1 VPLRRTAVGLLLCV
15 ALGCSARTDIDLTP
29 DDETEPEE
37 EEDLPECAADLTPR
51 VEDCARPAAPDAVP
65 IANLFHPS
73 LILADDEFLYYASDL
88 RAFRLSMS
96 GGEPEALT
104 PPDSVSGTLKYLVD
118 GFLYWR
124 NDGTVLRVR
133 TTGGEPEA
141 VVEIIPDAV
150 WALAGQDV
158 IWGGPSEPSPVYR
171 TSSISGETTE
181 ILAEDPDEKLK
192 IINVAAGHALVT
204 LDHSLVAI
212 PLAGGEPRVLAKGGM
227 GAGTRPIV
235 HDGLVYFGATIS
247 MVQGE
252 VSPELGPAIWRVDL
266 EEPSK
271 PELFLSGFAVA
282 FAFDDDALYAH
293 IIPENPPGGSAAGRI
308 VRAPL
313 SGGDALEIT
322 GTSSRSLGTG
332 PVHGPYVTPS
342 NALVVSGCNVYFAE
356 PCSIEPTHDFR
367 LVTMSKVP

>member
-1 VPLRRTAVGLLLCV
+1 MPHLTASLGLLLCV
-15 ALGCSARTDIDLTP
+15 ALGCGCRTDIDLPP

-37 EEDLPECAADLTPR
+37 EELPECTADLTPR
-51 VEDCARPAAPDAVP
+51 VDDCARPAAPDAVP
-65 IANLFHPS
+65 IASLFHPS
-73 LILADDEFLYYASDL
+73 LILADDEFLYYASDF

-104 PPDSVSGTLKYLVD
+104 PPDSVSGTLKYLVG

-141 VVEIIPDAV
+141 VVEFVPDAIFAV
-150 WALAGQDV
+150 AGQDV
-158 IWGGPSEPSPVYR
+158 IWGAPGGPSPVYR

-181 ILAEDPDEKLK
+181 ILAEVSEQGLHN
-192 IINVAAGHALVT
+192 INVEAGHALVT
-204 LDHSLVAI
+204 LDHSFFAI

-227 GAGTRPIV
+227 AGNRPLV
-235 HDGLVYFGATIS
+235 HDGLVYFGAII
-247 MVQGE
+247 GGAE
-252 VSPELGPAIWRVDL
+252 PGPNIWRVDL
-266 EEPSK
+266 DEPSK
-271 PELFLSGFAVA
+271 PELFLRGDPVTL
-282 FAFDDDALYAH
+282 AFDDDALYAH
-293 IIPENPPGGSAAGRI
+293 ILPERSPDGSATGRI

-313 SGGDALEIT
+313 SGGDAVEIT
-322 GTSSRSLGTG
+322 GTSSGAAPNR
-332 PVHGPYVTPS
+332 PYTVWS

-356 PCSIEPTHDFR
+356 PCSIEPTNEFR